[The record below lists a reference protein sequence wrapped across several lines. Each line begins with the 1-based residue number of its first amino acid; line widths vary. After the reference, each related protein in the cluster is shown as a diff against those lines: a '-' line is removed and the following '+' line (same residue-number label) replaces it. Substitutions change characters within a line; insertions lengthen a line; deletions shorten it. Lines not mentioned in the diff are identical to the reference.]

1 MFDPNILLNTIGDDP
16 KLFPHDQ
23 IEEER
28 LRSDILKYLA
38 NKSNGVYHYS
48 VELRTITLDIIGLSF
63 MASKQEFQE
72 AEISLLYLL
81 YLDPKRRFSIMGEG
95 DHISVKRAPLD
106 EDQIE
111 KIKKGY
117 LCFLQFLLG
126 SHERESDDI
135 EGDRSQ
141 LNRVVVNSVAF
152 IYEIF

>member
-72 AEISLLYLL
+72 AEISLL
-81 YLDPKRRFSIMGEG
+81 
-95 DHISVKRAPLD
+95 
-106 EDQIE
+106 
-111 KIKKGY
+111 
-117 LCFLQFLLG
+117 
-126 SHERESDDI
+126 
-135 EGDRSQ
+135 
-141 LNRVVVNSVAF
+141 
-152 IYEIF
+152 